1 MFTPLNEIRMVPKIE
16 AKSWNPTLEREILKK
31 WESDDT
37 YNFSVES
44 DKSPFVIDTPPPYP
58 SGRPWHL
65 GAAAHYA
72 QIDMIARF
80 ARMSGQNV
88 LFPIGI
94 DRNGLPVEIYTEKKY
109 KIRMRKM
116 ERERF
121 LDLCKVALDDLE
133 AEMIRI
139 MKDMGLSC
147 NFDQYYRTD
156 SDEFRSLTQNTFI
169 DLWKRRLVYLATRPN
184 NFCADCGTT
193 IADAEIVYE
202 DLPAKL
208 AHMYFK
214 VRETTE
220 KIVIAS
226 TRPELLFACQC
237 VIVNPQDERYAKFH
251 GKYVEIPIF
260 RREVKVLP
268 HHSAKQEFGS
278 GAVMVCSYGDQND
291 VQVFREL
298 GLSEIVAINPNGITT
313 AAAGP
318 YSNLTLKEARAKII
332 EDLNS
337 AGFLEKVEDI
347 LHRTPLCERSKTPI
361 EIIPLED
368 YYLKQIE
375 FIPKLKTLAEKM
387 NFYPPMHKQI
397 LINWLNSIS
406 IDWPISR
413 RRFYGTEIPVWYCN
427 NCKTPNIPD
436 PTLTDR
442 YYRPWKERPP
452 FEKCMACNCTDFTGE
467 DRIFDT
473 WMDSSITPLYITR
486 YKRDQRFHKYTYPAT
501 IRPQAK
507 DIIRTWLHYSMLRC
521 FQLTD
526 KMPWSMA
533 WIMGFGVDE
542 RGEKMSK
549 SKGNVIDPF
558 PIIHQ
563 YGADAFRLWSASEGN
578 LGYDF
583 RCSEQRIAGSKNFL
597 SKLWNIGRFISS
609 FEIPTRAP
617 SELFITDRW
626 IISELSRLVEQCKA
640 GYNNL
645 NFFVPSNA
653 IREFTRNLFAAH
665 YIEMV
670 KARAYEK
677 EESNGH
683 KSASFTLHRCLYTI
697 LLLLA
702 PICPFITEELWTK
715 IYSTTSIHTEHLPE
729 LLPGEDNQELC
740 KYTGPITEFNSEVWN
755 KKKETI
761 LEKTGKALSLRDPIH
776 ISVPSE
782 LEPFKTDLQL
792 MHNLTG
798 L

>member
-1 MFTPLNEIRMVPKIE
+1 
-16 AKSWNPTLEREILKK
+16 
-31 WESDDT
+31 
-37 YNFSVES
+37 
-44 DKSPFVIDTPPPYP
+44 
-58 SGRPWHL
+58 
-65 GAAAHYA
+65 
-72 QIDMIARF
+72 
-80 ARMSGQNV
+80 
-88 LFPIGI
+88 
-94 DRNGLPVEIYTEKKY
+94 
-109 KIRMRKM
+109 
-116 ERERF
+116 
-121 LDLCKVALDDLE
+121 
-133 AEMIRI
+133 
-139 MKDMGLSC
+139 
-147 NFDQYYRTD
+147 
-156 SDEFRSLTQNTFI
+156 
-169 DLWKRRLVYLATRPN
+169 
-184 NFCADCGTT
+184 
-193 IADAEIVYE
+193 
-202 DLPAKL
+202 
-208 AHMYFK
+208 
-214 VRETTE
+214 
-220 KIVIAS
+220 
-226 TRPELLFACQC
+226 
-237 VIVNPQDERYAKFH
+237 
-251 GKYVEIPIF
+251 
-260 RREVKVLP
+260 
-268 HHSAKQEFGS
+268 
-278 GAVMVCSYGDQND
+278 
-291 VQVFREL
+291 
-298 GLSEIVAINPNGITT
+298 
-313 AAAGP
+313 
-318 YSNLTLKEARAKII
+318 
-332 EDLNS
+332 
-337 AGFLEKVEDI
+337 
-347 LHRTPLCERSKTPI
+347 
-361 EIIPLED
+361 LED

-375 FIPKLKTLAEKM
+375 FIPKLKTLADKM

-397 LINWLNSIS
+397 LINWLNSIT

-427 NCKTPNIPD
+427 NCRTPNIPD
-436 PTLTDR
+436 STLTER

-473 WMDSSITPLYITR
+473 WMDSSITPLFITK
-486 YKRDQRFHKYTYPAT
+486 YKRDQKFHKYTYPTT

-526 KMPWSMA
+526 KMPWSRA

-609 FEIPTRAP
+609 FDVPTGAP
-617 SELFITDRW
+617 AELFITDRW
-626 IISELSRLVEQCKA
+626 IVSELSRLVEECKA
-640 GYNNL
+640 GYSNL

-677 EESNGH
+677 EESIGH
-683 KSASFTLHRCLYTI
+683 KSATFTLHRCLSTI

-702 PICPFITEELWTK
+702 PICPYITEELWTK

-729 LLPGEDNQELC
+729 LLPGEDNRELC

-755 KKKETI
+755 KKKETV

-776 ISVPSE
+776 ISVPNE
-782 LEPFKTDLQL
+782 LELFKTDLQL

>member
-1 MFTPLNEIRMVPKIE
+1 M
-16 AKSWNPTLEREILKK
+16 
-31 WESDDT
+31 
-37 YNFSVES
+37 
-44 DKSPFVIDTPPPYP
+44 
-58 SGRPWHL
+58 H
-65 GAAAHYA
+65 
-72 QIDMIARF
+72 
-80 ARMSGQNV
+80 
-88 LFPIGI
+88 
-94 DRNGLPVEIYTEKKY
+94 
-109 KIRMRKM
+109 
-116 ERERF
+116 
-121 LDLCKVALDDLE
+121 
-133 AEMIRI
+133 
-139 MKDMGLSC
+139 
-147 NFDQYYRTD
+147 
-156 SDEFRSLTQNTFI
+156 
-169 DLWKRRLVYLATRPN
+169 
-184 NFCADCGTT
+184 
-193 IADAEIVYE
+193 
-202 DLPAKL
+202 
-208 AHMYFK
+208 FK

-237 VIVNPQDERYAKFH
+237 VIVNPQDERYVKFH

-298 GLSEIVAINPNGITT
+298 GLSEIVAINPNGIMT

-337 AGFLEKVEDI
+337 TGFLEKVEDI

-375 FIPKLKTLAEKM
+375 FIPKLKTLADKM

-397 LINWLNSIS
+397 LINWLNSIT

-427 NCKTPNIPD
+427 NCRTPNIPD
-436 PTLTDR
+436 STLTDR

-473 WMDSSITPLYITR
+473 WMDSSITPLFITK
-486 YKRDQRFHKYTYPAT
+486 YKRDQKFHKYTYPTT

-526 KMPWSMA
+526 KMPWSRA

-609 FEIPTRAP
+609 FDVPTGAP
-617 SELFITDRW
+617 AELFITDRW
-626 IISELSRLVEQCKA
+626 IVSELSRLVEQCKA
-640 GYNNL
+640 GYSNL

-677 EESNGH
+677 EESIGH
-683 KSASFTLHRCLYTI
+683 KSATFTLHRCLSTI

-702 PICPFITEELWTK
+702 PICPYITEGLWTK
-715 IYSTTSIHTEHLPE
+715 IYSTTSIHTENLPE
-729 LLPGEDNQELC
+729 LLPGEDNRDLC

-761 LEKTGKALSLRDPIH
+761 LEKTGKALSLRDPIQ
-776 ISVPSE
+776 ISVPNE
-782 LEPFKTDLQL
+782 LELFKTDLQL

>member
-1 MFTPLNEIRMVPKIE
+1 MFTPLNEIRMIPKIE
-16 AKSWNPTLEREILKK
+16 AKSWNPTLEMEILKK

-37 YNFSVES
+37 YNFSVDS

-58 SGRPWHL
+58 SGRPWHI

-156 SDEFRSLTQNTFI
+156 SDEFRSLTQNSFI
-169 DLWKRRLVYLATRPN
+169 NLWKRRLVYLATRPN
-184 NFCADCGTT
+184 NYCADCGTT

-208 AHMYFK
+208 AYMYFK
-214 VRETTE
+214 IRETTE

-226 TRPELLFACQC
+226 TRPELLFACQS

-260 RREVKVLP
+260 KREVKVLP

-375 FIPKLKTLAEKM
+375 FIPKLKTLAERM
-387 NFYPPMHKQI
+387 NFYPPMHKRI

-473 WMDSSITPLYITR
+473 WMDSSITPLFITK
-486 YKRDQRFHKYTYPAT
+486 YKRDQKFHKYTFPST

-526 KMPWSMA
+526 KMPWSKA

-609 FEIPTRAP
+609 FDVPTRAP
-617 SELFITDRW
+617 AELFITDRW

-653 IREFTRNLFAAH
+653 IREFTRSLFAAH

-683 KSASFTLHRCLYTI
+683 KSASFTLHRCLSTI

-715 IYSTTSIHTEHLPE
+715 IYSTTSIHAEHLPE
-729 LLPGEDNQELC
+729 LLPGEDNRELC
-740 KYTGPITEFNSEVWN
+740 KYTGPITEFNSKVWN

-776 ISVPSE
+776 ISVPNE
-782 LEPFKTDLQL
+782 LKLFKTDLQL
-792 MHNLTG
+792 MHNLT
-798 L
+798 

>member
-1 MFTPLNEIRMVPKIE
+1 MDPKIE
-16 AKSWNPTLEREILKK
+16 AKSWNPALEMEILKK
-31 WESDDT
+31 WETEDT
-37 YNFSVES
+37 YFFSLASERNA
-44 DKSPFVIDTPPPYP
+44 FVIDTPPPYP
-58 SGRPWHL
+58 SGRPWHI

-80 ARMSGQNV
+80 ARMSGHNV

-116 ERERF
+116 NREKF

-147 NFDQYYRTD
+147 NFSQHYRTD
-156 SDEFRSLTQNTFI
+156 SNEFRSLTQNTFI

-193 IADAEIVYE
+193 IADAEIIYE

-208 AHMYFK
+208 VFMYFK
-214 VRETTE
+214 VGETSD

-237 VIVNPQDERYAKFH
+237 VIVNPRDERYMKYH
-251 GKYVEIPIF
+251 GKYIEIPIF
-260 RREVKVLP
+260 KREVKVLP
-268 HHSAKQEFGS
+268 HHSAKPEFGS

-298 GLSEIVAINPNGITT
+298 GLDEIVAITPSGITT

-318 YSNLTLKEARAKII
+318 YSNLPLKEARAKII
-332 EDLNS
+332 KDLNS
-337 AGFLEKVEDI
+337 AGLLEKEEDI

-368 YYLKQIE
+368 YYLKQLE
-375 FIPKLKTLAEKM
+375 YIPKLKGMVEQIK
-387 NFYPPMHKQI
+387 FYPPIHKQI

-413 RRFYGTEIPVWYCN
+413 RRFYGTEIPIWYCN
-427 NCKTPNIPD
+427 NCRTPNIPD
-436 PTLTDR
+436 SVVADK
-442 YYRPWKERPP
+442 YYRPWKEKPP
-452 FEKCMACNCTDFTGE
+452 FEKCIACNCTDFTGE

-473 WMDSSITPLYITR
+473 WMDSSITPLFITK
-486 YKRDQRFHKYTYPAT
+486 YKRDQKIHDYTYPT
-501 IRPQAK
+501 TVRPQAK

-521 FQLTD
+521 LQLTD
-526 KMPWSMA
+526 KMPWSSA
-533 WIMGFGVDE
+533 WIMGYGVDE
-542 RGEKMSK
+542 KGEKMSK

-563 YGADAFRLWSASEGN
+563 YGADAFRFWSASEGN

-609 FEIPTRAP
+609 FDELAGAP
-617 SELFITDRW
+617 AQLFVTDRW
-626 IISELSRLVEQCKA
+626 IISELSRLIEQCKA
-640 GYNNL
+640 GYSNF

-677 EESNGH
+677 EESEGH
-683 KSASFTLHRCLYTI
+683 KSATFTLHQCLSTI

-715 IYSTTSIHTEHLPE
+715 IYSTKSIHTKHLPE
-729 LLPGEDNQELC
+729 LMPGEDYRELC

-755 KKKETI
+755 KKKETT
-761 LEKTGKALSLRDPIH
+761 LEKTGKPLSLKDPIR
-776 ISVPSE
+776 ISVPKE

>member
-1 MFTPLNEIRMVPKIE
+1 MFTPLNELLMVPKIE
-16 AKSWNPTLEREILKK
+16 AKSWNPTLEKEILKK

-72 QIDMIARF
+72 QIDMIARS

-116 ERERF
+116 ERARF

-139 MKDMGLSC
+139 MKAMGLSC

-193 IADAEIVYE
+193 IADAEIVHE

-208 AHMYFK
+208 AYMYFK
-214 VRETTE
+214 VHETTE

-260 RREVKVLP
+260 RRKVKVLP

-436 PTLTDR
+436 STLTDR

-452 FEKCMACNCTDFTGE
+452 FEKCMTCNCTDFTGE

-542 RGEKMSK
+542 RGE
-549 SKGNVIDPF
+549 
-558 PIIHQ
+558 
-563 YGADAFRLWSASEGN
+563 
-578 LGYDF
+578 
-583 RCSEQRIAGSKNFL
+583 
-597 SKLWNIGRFISS
+597 
-609 FEIPTRAP
+609 
-617 SELFITDRW
+617 
-626 IISELSRLVEQCKA
+626 
-640 GYNNL
+640 
-645 NFFVPSNA
+645 
-653 IREFTRNLFAAH
+653 
-665 YIEMV
+665 
-670 KARAYEK
+670 
-677 EESNGH
+677 
-683 KSASFTLHRCLYTI
+683 
-697 LLLLA
+697 
-702 PICPFITEELWTK
+702 
-715 IYSTTSIHTEHLPE
+715 
-729 LLPGEDNQELC
+729 
-740 KYTGPITEFNSEVWN
+740 
-755 KKKETI
+755 
-761 LEKTGKALSLRDPIH
+761 
-776 ISVPSE
+776 
-782 LEPFKTDLQL
+782 
-792 MHNLTG
+792 
-798 L
+798 